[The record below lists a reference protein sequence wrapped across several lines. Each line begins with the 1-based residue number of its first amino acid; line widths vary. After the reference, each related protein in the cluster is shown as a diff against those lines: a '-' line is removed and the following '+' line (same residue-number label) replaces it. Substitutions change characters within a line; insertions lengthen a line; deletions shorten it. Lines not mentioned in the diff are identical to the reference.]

1 MLISKINLLIY
12 LAVWRRP
19 QITELCFMGIERM
32 KKHSAYNIKA
42 LAVISE
48 PEMIQ
53 LCNKYDIEWTMQ
65 DNYPLGKK
73 KNAGLKKAK
82 EIDFDYLME
91 IGSDDLITNELL
103 TQYLDYYGKYE
114 FFGIT
119 DAAYIE
125 SESGVCKRLISEK
138 STYGAGRIISRRLL
152 DQMDWTLWSDS
163 IQRGLDNNSLLNI
176 ESKTKVKYHKVK
188 HHEVPGVI
196 DVKSSENLWKFN
208 YFLGEDYDL
217 LEIYKRLSEKEV
229 NRLITLQHVSA

>member
-1 MLISKINLLIY
+1 MLTSKINLLIY

-19 QITELCFMGIERM
+19 EITELCFMGIERM
-32 KKHSAYNIKA
+32 KKHSAYNIKT

-65 DNYPLGKK
+65 DNYPLGRK
-73 KNAGLKKAK
+73 KNTGLQKARG
-82 EIDFDYLME
+82 IQFDYLME

-125 SESGVCKRLISEK
+125 SESGACKRLISEK

-152 DQMDWTLWSDS
+152 DQMNWTLWSDS
-163 IQRGLDNNSLLNI
+163 LNRGLDNNSLLNI
-176 ESKTKVKYHKVK
+176 ESKTKIKYHKVK
-188 HHEVPGVI
+188 HQDVPGVI